1 MSDLTITVAL
11 PPTRRSP
18 EYLQWAEELGYAH
31 AFLFDTPFQGD
42 DVWVRLHQAAER
54 THTIGLGPG
63 VLVPSLRHPLV
74 NAANTI
80 SLHQLAPG
88 RVNVAF
94 GTGFS
99 SRAATG
105 QPALTWSYMERYIR
119 VFQALLRGESA
130 EWEGAPIKLL
140 LTSDL
145 ADELPLRVPILVSA
159 IGPKGDAVARRV
171 GADGLFGMLR
181 PTENLKN
188 WKRASLAIMGT
199 PLDPGE
205 QVTDERVR
213 LAAGPVWGGMFHFVY
228 TMQGADEVRGMPGG
242 AAWLDVIERI
252 PERDRHLAIHQGHV
266 QEMNEADQA
275 AWNAGG
281 FASLSTATWTAPVA
295 EFGAAVRALADQG
308 VTEVQLQPTGPDIR
322 RELEVFANAVR
333 S

>member
-1 MSDLTITVAL
+1 MTDLAYTVAL
-11 PPTRRSP
+11 PPTRRAP
-18 EYLQWAEELGYAH
+18 EHIQYAEELGYSH

-42 DVWVRLHQAAER
+42 DVWVQLHRAAER
-54 THTIGLGPG
+54 TSTIGLGPG

-74 NAANTI
+74 NAANTV

-105 QPALTWSYMERYIR
+105 QSALKWSYLEQYVQ

-130 EWEGAPIKLL
+130 DWEGAPIKLL

-145 ADELPLRVPILVSA
+145 AGELPLRVPLLIGA
-159 IGPKGDAVARRV
+159 IGPKGDAVARRL

-181 PTENLKN
+181 PTENMKD
-188 WKRASLAIMGT
+188 WKRASLAILGT

-205 QVTDERVR
+205 RVTDERVR
-213 LAAGPVWGGMFHFVY
+213 LAAGPLWGGMFHFVH
-228 TMQGADEVRGMPGG
+228 TMQGADAVREMPGG
-242 AAWLDVIERI
+242 PAWLEVVERV
-252 PERDRHLAIHQGHV
+252 PERERHLVIHQGHV
-266 QEMNEADQA
+266 QEMNEADRA
-275 AWNAGG
+275 AWDAGG
-281 FASLSTATWTAPVA
+281 HVSLTATTWTAPA
-295 EFGAAVRALADQG
+295 EEFGAAVRALAGQG

-322 RELEVFANAVR
+322 RELEVFADAVR
-333 S
+333 A

>member
-1 MSDLTITVAL
+1 MTDLAITVAL

-18 EYLQWAEELGYAH
+18 EYIQWAEGLGYSH

-42 DVWVRLHQAAER
+42 DVWVQLHRAAER
-54 THTIGLGPG
+54 TSTIGLGPG

-88 RVNVAF
+88 RVSVAF

-105 QPALTWSYMERYIR
+105 QPAIKWSYMEQYIQ

-130 EWEGAPIKLL
+130 EWEGALIKLL

-145 ADELPLRVPILVSA
+145 VGELPLRVPLLVGA

-181 PTENLKN
+181 PTGNLKS

-199 PLDPGE
+199 PMDEGE
-205 QVTDERVR
+205 KVTDERVR
-213 LAAGPVWGGMFHFVY
+213 LAAGPLWGGMFHFVY
-228 TMQGADEVRGMPGG
+228 TMQGADAVREMPGG
-242 AAWLDVIERI
+242 EAWLDVIERV
-252 PERDRHLAIHQGHV
+252 PERERHLAIHLGHV
-266 QEMNEADQA
+266 QEMNEADLA
-275 AWNAGG
+275 AWDAGG
-281 FASLSTATWTAPVA
+281 YVSLTETTWTAPVT
-295 EFGAAVRALADQG
+295 EFGPAVRALAEQG

-322 RELEVFANAVR
+322 RELEVFADAVR